1 MGTVTEERRN
11 PGGQTP
17 VDAGR
22 GLPGVRVTGKAW
34 ERRCIQE
41 WGIVEIGLW
50 QDRHWGQ
57 GETGQGWKLMGLTAK
72 EVKPRLGRQ
81 VVL

>member
-11 PGGQTP
+11 QGGETP

-41 WGIVEIGLW
+41 WGIVGSS
-50 QDRHWGQ
+50 G
-57 GETGQGWKLMGLTAK
+57 
-72 EVKPRLGRQ
+72 
-81 VVL
+81 